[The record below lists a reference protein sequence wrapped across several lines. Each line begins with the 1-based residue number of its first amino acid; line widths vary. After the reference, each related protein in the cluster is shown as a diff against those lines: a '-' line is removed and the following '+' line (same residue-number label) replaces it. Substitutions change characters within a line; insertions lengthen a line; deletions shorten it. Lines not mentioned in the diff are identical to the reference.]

1 MSFNNILT
9 NLFMN
14 KENSEN
20 QDGSLKKIEKQIMW
34 SIIIAALLITI
45 VLASYFFHFHG
56 SFHVDQDKWGTF
68 GDFVGGTLNPV
79 LAALAFYWLTSSI
92 RLQIQELRDT
102 RGVLEETATHQRTI
116 ANLEE
121 ENVNTQQKNLA
132 LQKASLEKQIQ
143 AAEQQQQ
150 QIAIQN
156 FENIFFELLK
166 TKNDAIQD
174 ISFNARKSS
183 LNSATGL
190 EIVKITGKEAISR
203 HLKHFKETAYESWEE
218 YYDNYLINSF
228 SSYFR
233 ICYQIVRLIDS
244 NETLIALEKFEDK
257 SYSKKQKQYF
267 DIFKATLQQSELE
280 ALFYNCLNNYRK
292 YRSILEKYGIFEPL
306 VNTGNEK
313 TLKFI
318 YQNAYRYNIAAY
330 DRNPYYMKY
339 FEEIEKIDISLKT
352 EFVFSSLSFLESEG
366 IIPSYF
372 PDRNTKILGGKS
384 FSKSYQDFLNLVLM
398 KIEAYKN
405 QLIDIDSE
413 IKKSKDL
420 EKIKV
425 LDSTANDLN
434 FKTQSLEEINCLETI
449 FYLVKYSIDF
459 KKYVDFKRKHSI

>member
-1 MSFNNILT
+1 MK
-9 NLFMN
+9 

-20 QDGSLKKIEKQIMW
+20 QDIYLKKIEKQIMW
-34 SIIIAALLITI
+34 SIIIAALLITL
-45 VLASYFFHFHG
+45 VLVSYFFHFHG
-56 SFHVDQDKWGTF
+56 SFNADQDKWGTF

-166 TKNDAIQD
+166 TKNDAIKD

-183 LNSATGL
+183 LNSATGI

-244 NETLIALEKFEDK
+244 NEILITLEKFEDK
-257 SYSKKQKQYF
+257 PYSKKQKQYF

-280 ALFYNCLNNYRK
+280 ALFYNCLNNYSK
-292 YRSILEKYGIFEPL
+292 YKSILEKYGVFEAL
-306 VNTGNEK
+306 VNTGTEK

-318 YQNAYRYNIAAY
+318 SQNAYRYNITAY
-330 DRNPYYMKY
+330 DRNPYYIKY
-339 FEEIEKIDISLKT
+339 FEEIEKIDISLNT
-352 EFVFSSLSFLESEG
+352 EFVFSSLTFLENEG
-366 IIPSYF
+366 IIPSNL
-372 PDRNTKILGGKS
+372 PDRNTKKLGGES
-384 FSKSYQDFLNLVLM
+384 FPKSYQDFLNLVLM
-398 KIEAYKN
+398 KIKYYRN
-405 QLIDIDSE
+405 QLIDIDNE
-413 IKKSKDL
+413 LKCSKDL
-420 EKIKV
+420 EEIKA
-425 LDSTANDLN
+425 LNSTASDLN
-434 FKTQSLEEINCLETI
+434 FKIKSLKEIKCLETI

-459 KKYVDFKRKHSI
+459 KKYVDFKKHSI